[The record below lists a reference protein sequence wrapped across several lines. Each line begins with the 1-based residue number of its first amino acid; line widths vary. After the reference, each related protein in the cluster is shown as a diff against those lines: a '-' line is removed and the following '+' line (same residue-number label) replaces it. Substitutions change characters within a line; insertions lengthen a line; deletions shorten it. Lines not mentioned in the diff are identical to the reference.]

1 MNNKL
6 IRLNLFVLFS
16 ILSFMI
22 FFYVQEVAQ
31 ERIIADSYSLPE
43 QYRSFDLPRTIQD
56 DRQNFSRNLSILLE
70 TAEEEQLNVLFRE
83 TNFTPK
89 ITNGK
94 PDPSVDLVVIDYF
107 SNEPDLRTLLNHPSA
122 KHLSTQHYTIN
133 YASFNNHPLIELPSF
148 KEATKFVESQNTE
161 QVSAFIESL
170 TTKYNELYQPSFTV
184 QDFQYTDY
192 SETIMLLDF
201 RPVRNLIIISL
212 VFFLLFTALWLFDN
226 ARKLSILRLN
236 GLSCATILYKVLIKH
251 LLFLFGS
258 CCLVQLIFNPSIFLL
273 NMFHQFAFFTVS
285 IISLLCVVYFLCTTS
300 FVENLN
306 RKSYAR
312 TFIFSLYFFKT
323 IAFVWCLASVLTLV
337 ELVNLSLLPSTYPDE
352 FSEYAVFYNTYSG
365 KNNHEVI
372 SIENN
377 VLSAQQDRLYQYLEE
392 NGMLLIGTVSY
403 FMEEKEINRK
413 ICVNVNYLQ
422 KYPIISVTGQKI
434 AISPEETQRVFLV
447 PERLENQ
454 FQEIKEHYLHGY
466 FLDESQADFY
476 LIRSKQEIHTFH
488 PDEEIIH
495 YPNVIEVQTRNNSAG
510 NLRQII
516 NGGGYF
522 DPIKVPITQSV
533 EKTFEPIKKV
543 LKENYLLDNYPVLTP
558 LSEIKKVDLQRE
570 LGEIKR
576 HSLEILFALYL
587 LITMIAYLVL
597 IPLKIKKQKYTIWR
611 LNGISMIKTYRMIFL
626 PFFIQYG
633 ALVLYTTFMDAPF
646 AWLQSLILFSIL
658 EIGMIF
664 FTLHRLERKEKVTIL
679 KGE

>member
-6 IRLNLFVLFS
+6 IRLNLFVIFS

-212 VFFLLFTALWLFDN
+212 VFFLLFTTLWLFEN

-597 IPLKIKKQKYTIWR
+597 ISLKIKKQKYTIWR

>member
-43 QYRSFDLPRTIQD
+43 QYQSFDLPRTIQD
-56 DRQNFSRNLSILLE
+56 DRQNFTRNLTILLE

-94 PDPSVDLVVIDYF
+94 PDPSIDLVVIDYF
-107 SNEPDLRTLLNHPSA
+107 SNETDLRTLLNHPSA

-148 KEATKFVESQNTE
+148 KEATKFVESQNSE

-192 SETIMLLDF
+192 PETIILLDH
-201 RPVRNLIIISL
+201 RPVRNLIVISL
-212 VFFLLFTALWLFDN
+212 IFFLLFTALWLFDN

-258 CCLVQLIFNPSIFLL
+258 CCLVQLIFDPSIFLL

-285 IISLLCVVYFLCTTS
+285 IISLLCVIYFLCTTS

-434 AISPEETQRVFLV
+434 TISPEETQRVFLV

-488 PDEEIIH
+488 PDEEIIY

-516 NGGGYF
+516 TGMGHF
-522 DPIKVPITQSV
+522 DPVKVPITQSV
-533 EKTFEPIKKV
+533 EETFEPIKKV
-543 LKENYLLDNYPVLTP
+543 LEENYLLDNYPVLTP
-558 LSEIKKVDLQRE
+558 LSEIKKVDLQRG
-570 LGEIKR
+570 LGGIKQR
-576 HSLEILFALYL
+576 SLEILFALYL

-597 IPLKIKKQKYTIWR
+597 ISLKIKKQKYTIWR

-646 AWLQSLILFSIL
+646 AWL
-658 EIGMIF
+658 
-664 FTLHRLERKEKVTIL
+664 
-679 KGE
+679 

>member
-107 SNEPDLRTLLNHPSA
+107 SNEPDLRTLLNQPSA
-122 KHLSTQHYTIN
+122 KHLLTQHYTIN

-161 QVSAFIESL
+161 QVSAFIKSL

-236 GLSCATILYKVLIKH
+236 GLSCATILYKVLLKQ
-251 LLFLFGS
+251 LLFLFAS
-258 CCLVQLIFNPSIFLL
+258 CCFAQLIFDPSIFLS
-273 NMFHQFAFFTVS
+273 NMGYQAAFFAVS
-285 IISLLCVVYFLCTTS
+285 VVSSLCVVYFLCFTS
-300 FVENLN
+300 FAEKLN
-306 RKSYAR
+306 RRSYAR
-312 TFIFSLYFFKT
+312 TFIFSLYLFKT
-323 IAFVWCLASVLTLV
+323 IAFVWCLASVLTVV
-337 ELVNLSLLPSTYPDE
+337 ELVNLSLSPSTYPDE

-377 VLSAQQDRLYQYLEE
+377 VLSIQQDRLYQHLEE

-434 AISPEETQRVFLV
+434 TICPEETQRVFLV

-476 LIRSKQEIHTFH
+476 LTRSKQEIHTFH

-516 NGGGYF
+516 TGGGYF
-522 DPIKVPITQSV
+522 DPVKVPITQSV

-543 LKENYLLDNYPVLTP
+543 LEENYLLDNYPALTP
-558 LSEIKKVDLQRE
+558 LSKIKKVDLQRQI
-570 LGEIKR
+570 GEIKR

-597 IPLKIKKQKYTIWR
+597 ISLKIKKQKYTIWR

-646 AWLQSLILFSIL
+646 AWIQSL
-658 EIGMIF
+658 
-664 FTLHRLERKEKVTIL
+664 R
-679 KGE
+679 

>member
-43 QYRSFDLPRTIQD
+43 QYRSFDLSRTIQD

-107 SNEPDLRTLLNHPSA
+107 SNEPDLRTLLNQPSA
-122 KHLSTQHYTIN
+122 KHLLTQHYTIN

-161 QVSAFIESL
+161 QVSAFIKSL

-236 GLSCATILYKVLIKH
+236 GLSCATILYKVLLKQ
-251 LLFLFGS
+251 LLFLFAS
-258 CCLVQLIFNPSIFLL
+258 CCFAQLIFDPSIFLS
-273 NMFHQFAFFTVS
+273 NMGYQAAFFAVS
-285 IISLLCVVYFLCTTS
+285 VVSSLCVVYFLCSTS
-300 FVENLN
+300 FAEKLN
-306 RKSYAR
+306 RRSYAR
-312 TFIFSLYFFKT
+312 TFIFSLYLFKT
-323 IAFVWCLASVLTLV
+323 IAFVWCLASVLTVV
-337 ELVNLSLLPSTYPDE
+337 ELVNLSLSPSTYPDE

-377 VLSAQQDRLYQYLEE
+377 VLSIQQDRLYQHLEE

-434 AISPEETQRVFLV
+434 TICPEETQRVFLV

-476 LIRSKQEIHTFH
+476 LTRSKQEIHTFH

-516 NGGGYF
+516 TGGGYF
-522 DPIKVPITQSV
+522 DPVKVPITQSV

-543 LKENYLLDNYPVLTP
+543 LEENYLLDNYPALTP
-558 LSEIKKVDLQRE
+558 LSKIKKVDLQRQI
-570 LGEIKR
+570 GEIKR

-597 IPLKIKKQKYTIWR
+597 ISLKIKKQKYTIWR

-646 AWLQSLILFSIL
+646 AWIQSL
-658 EIGMIF
+658 
-664 FTLHRLERKEKVTIL
+664 R
-679 KGE
+679 

>member
-107 SNEPDLRTLLNHPSA
+107 SNEPDLRTLLNQPSA
-122 KHLSTQHYTIN
+122 KHLLTQHYTIN
-133 YASFNNHPLIELPSF
+133 YASFNNHPLIELPFF

-161 QVSAFIESL
+161 QVSAFIKSL

-236 GLSCATILYKVLIKH
+236 GLSCATILYKVLLKQ
-251 LLFLFGS
+251 LLFLFAS
-258 CCLVQLIFNPSIFLL
+258 CCFAQLIFDPSIFLS
-273 NMFHQFAFFTVS
+273 NMGYQAAFFAVS
-285 IISLLCVVYFLCTTS
+285 VVSSLCVVYFLCSTS
-300 FVENLN
+300 FAEKLN
-306 RKSYAR
+306 RRSYAR
-312 TFIFSLYFFKT
+312 TFIFSLYLFKT
-323 IAFVWCLASVLTLV
+323 IAFVWCLASVLTVV
-337 ELVNLSLLPSTYPDE
+337 ELVNLSLSPSTYPDE

-377 VLSAQQDRLYQYLEE
+377 VLSIQQDRLYQHLEE

-434 AISPEETQRVFLV
+434 TICPEETQRVFLV

-476 LIRSKQEIHTFH
+476 LTRSKQEIHTFH

-516 NGGGYF
+516 TGGGYF
-522 DPIKVPITQSV
+522 DPVKVPITQSV

-543 LKENYLLDNYPVLTP
+543 LEENYLLDNYPALTP
-558 LSEIKKVDLQRE
+558 LSKIKKVDLQRQI
-570 LGEIKR
+570 GEIKR

-597 IPLKIKKQKYTIWR
+597 ISLKIKKQKYTIWR

-646 AWLQSLILFSIL
+646 AWIQSL
-658 EIGMIF
+658 
-664 FTLHRLERKEKVTIL
+664 R
-679 KGE
+679 

>member
-43 QYRSFDLPRTIQD
+43 QYQSFDLPRTIQD
-56 DRQNFSRNLSILLE
+56 DRQNFTRNLTILLE

-148 KEATKFVESQNTE
+148 KEATKFVESQNSE

-192 SETIMLLDF
+192 PETIILLDH
-201 RPVRNLIIISL
+201 RPVRNLIVISL
-212 VFFLLFTALWLFDN
+212 IFFLLFTALWLFDN

-258 CCLVQLIFNPSIFLL
+258 CCLVQLIFDPSIFLL

-516 NGGGYF
+516 TGMGHF
-522 DPIKVPITQSV
+522 DPVKVPITQSV
-533 EKTFEPIKKV
+533 EETFEPLKKV
-543 LKENYLLDNYPVLTP
+543 LEENYLLDNYPVLTP
-558 LSEIKKVDLQRE
+558 LSEIKKVDLQRG
-570 LGEIKR
+570 LGGIKQC
-576 HSLEILFALYL
+576 SLEILFALYL

-597 IPLKIKKQKYTIWR
+597 ISLKIKKQKYTIWR

-633 ALVLYTTFMDAPF
+633 ALVLYTTFMEAPF

-664 FTLHRLERKEKVTIL
+664 FTLHRLERKEKATIL

>member
-597 IPLKIKKQKYTIWR
+597 ISLKIKKQKYTIWR

>member
-107 SNEPDLRTLLNHPSA
+107 SNEPDLRTLLNQPSA
-122 KHLSTQHYTIN
+122 KHLLTQHYTIN

-161 QVSAFIESL
+161 QVSAFIKSL

-236 GLSCATILYKVLIKH
+236 GLSCATILYKVLLKQ
-251 LLFLFGS
+251 LLFLFAS
-258 CCLVQLIFNPSIFLL
+258 CCFAQLIFDPSIFLS
-273 NMFHQFAFFTVS
+273 NMGYQAAFFAVS
-285 IISLLCVVYFLCTTS
+285 VVSSLCVFYFLCSTS
-300 FVENLN
+300 FAEKLN
-306 RKSYAR
+306 RRSYAR
-312 TFIFSLYFFKT
+312 TFIFSLYLFKT
-323 IAFVWCLASVLTLV
+323 IAFVWCLASVLTVV
-337 ELVNLSLLPSTYPDE
+337 ELVNLSLSPSTYPDE

-377 VLSAQQDRLYQYLEE
+377 VLSIQQDRLYQHLEE

-434 AISPEETQRVFLV
+434 TISPEETQRVFLV

-476 LIRSKQEIHTFH
+476 LTRSKQEIHTFH

-516 NGGGYF
+516 TGGGYF
-522 DPIKVPITQSV
+522 DPVKVPITQSV

-543 LKENYLLDNYPVLTP
+543 LEENYLLDNYPALTP
-558 LSEIKKVDLQRE
+558 LSKIKKVDLQRQI
-570 LGEIKR
+570 GEIKR

-597 IPLKIKKQKYTIWR
+597 ISLKIKKQKYTIW
-611 LNGISMIKTYRMIFL
+611 
-626 PFFIQYG
+626 
-633 ALVLYTTFMDAPF
+633 
-646 AWLQSLILFSIL
+646 
-658 EIGMIF
+658 
-664 FTLHRLERKEKVTIL
+664 
-679 KGE
+679 

>member
-6 IRLNLFVLFS
+6 IRLNLFVIFS

-212 VFFLLFTALWLFDN
+212 VFFLLFTTLWLVDN

-543 LKENYLLDNYPVLTP
+543 LKENYLLDNSPVLTP

-597 IPLKIKKQKYTIWR
+597 ISLKIKKQKYTIWR

>member
-22 FFYVQEVAQ
+22 FFYVQEMTQ

-148 KEATKFVESQNTE
+148 KEATKFVESQNSE

-192 SETIMLLDF
+192 PETIILLDH
-201 RPVRNLIIISL
+201 RPVRNLIVISL
-212 VFFLLFTALWLFDN
+212 IFFLLFTALWLFDN

-258 CCLVQLIFNPSIFLL
+258 CCLVQLIFDPSIFLL

-285 IISLLCVVYFLCTTS
+285 IISLLCVIYFLCTTS

-337 ELVNLSLLPSTYPDE
+337 ELVNLLLLPSTYPDE

-516 NGGGYF
+516 TGGGYF
-522 DPIKVPITQSV
+522 DPVKVPITQSI

-543 LKENYLLDNYPVLTP
+543 LEENYLLDNYPVLTP
-558 LSEIKKVDLQRE
+558 LSEIKKVDLHF
-570 LGEIKR
+570 GIKR
-576 HSLEILFALYL
+576 RSLEILFALYL

-597 IPLKIKKQKYTIWR
+597 ISLKIKKQKYTIWR

-633 ALVLYTTFMDAPF
+633 VLVLYTTFMDAPF

-664 FTLHRLERKEKVTIL
+664 FTLHRLERKEKATIL

>member
-6 IRLNLFVLFS
+6 IRLNLFVIFS

-212 VFFLLFTALWLFDN
+212 VFFLLFTTLWLFDN

-258 CCLVQLIFNPSIFLL
+258 CCLGQLIFNPSIFLL
-273 NMFHQFAFFTVS
+273 DMFHQFAFFTVS

-597 IPLKIKKQKYTIWR
+597 ISLKIKKQKYTIWR

>member
-1 MNNKL
+1 
-6 IRLNLFVLFS
+6 
-16 ILSFMI
+16 MI

-43 QYRSFDLPRTIQD
+43 QYQSFDLPRTIQD
-56 DRQNFSRNLSILLE
+56 DRQNFTRNLTILLE

-94 PDPSVDLVVIDYF
+94 PDPSIDLVVIDYF

-148 KEATKFVESQNTE
+148 KEATKFVESQNSE

-192 SETIMLLDF
+192 PETIILLDH
-201 RPVRNLIIISL
+201 RPVRNLIVISL
-212 VFFLLFTALWLFDN
+212 IFFLLFTALWLFDN

-258 CCLVQLIFNPSIFLL
+258 CCLVQLIFDPSIFLL

-285 IISLLCVVYFLCTTS
+285 IINLLCVIYFLCTTS

-434 AISPEETQRVFLV
+434 TISPEETQRVFLV

-488 PDEEIIH
+488 PDEEIIY

-516 NGGGYF
+516 TGMGHF
-522 DPIKVPITQSV
+522 DPVKVPITQSV
-533 EKTFEPIKKV
+533 EETFEPIKKV
-543 LKENYLLDNYPVLTP
+543 LEENYLLDNYPVLTP
-558 LSEIKKVDLQRE
+558 LSEIKKVDLQRG
-570 LGEIKR
+570 LGGIKQR
-576 HSLEILFALYL
+576 SLEILFALYL

-597 IPLKIKKQKYTIWR
+597 ISLKIKKQKYTIWR

-646 AWLQSLILFSIL
+646 AWL
-658 EIGMIF
+658 
-664 FTLHRLERKEKVTIL
+664 
-679 KGE
+679 